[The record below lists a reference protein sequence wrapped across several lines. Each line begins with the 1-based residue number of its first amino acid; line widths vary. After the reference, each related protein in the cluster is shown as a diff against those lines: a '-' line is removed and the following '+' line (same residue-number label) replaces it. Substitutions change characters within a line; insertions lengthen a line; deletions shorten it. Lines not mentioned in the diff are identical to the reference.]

1 MMKDE
6 QGRPEHGRPDGEE
19 AEKTGRPDTSRD
31 AIEDLE
37 PSKERADSVKG
48 GGMKFSA
55 AEEEEEVQT

>member
-1 MMKDE
+1 MRKDE

-37 PSKERADSVKG
+37 PPEERADGVKG
-48 GGMKFSA
+48 GY
-55 AEEEEEVQT
+55 QTGGSGGEDRLR

>member
-1 MMKDE
+1 MRKRQQGRSE
-6 QGRPEHGRPDGEE
+6 QGAE
-19 AEKTGRPDTSRD
+19 AEEVQNTSRPDTARD